1 MEVRFGLGSNTPQH
15 HMGACVL
22 TNELKR
28 EDRER
33 PLDLSQTV
41 ILRNTDLADTEAQR
55 ASIAPVDLGWLRP
68 GGRLC
73 LLEPNGRNPL
83 IWLQSRIVPAEAG
96 ARASECRLGKGGEA
110 RECEQRQG
118 HEQR

>member
-1 MEVRFGLGSNTPQH
+1 MCLCLIPVPRFYALYTQ
-15 HMGACVL
+15 
-22 TNELKR
+22 
-28 EDRER
+28 
-33 PLDLSQTV
+33 Q
-41 ILRNTDLADTEAQR
+41 
-55 ASIAPVDLGWLRP
+55 VDLGWLRP